1 MLNFYE
7 TREQATQAMLQ
18 EIKQCEKYVDRAMED
33 LNEGR
38 LPESIS
44 ILDFA
49 NVAYQ
54 CAEQARKF
62 LEENSIEGLTEEERA
77 AVNEMDRVTEK
88 LNNCLTQFKQTA
100 KRGCN

>member
-18 EIKQCEKYVDRAMED
+18 EIKHCEKYVDKAMED
-33 LNEGR
+33 LDEGR
-38 LPESIS
+38 LPESII

-62 LEENSIEGLTEEERA
+62 LEEHSIEGLTEDEQA
-77 AVNEMDRVTEK
+77 AVNEMDRITGK
-88 LNNCLTQFKQTA
+88 LNNCLIQFKLTA
-100 KRGCN
+100 RRGRN